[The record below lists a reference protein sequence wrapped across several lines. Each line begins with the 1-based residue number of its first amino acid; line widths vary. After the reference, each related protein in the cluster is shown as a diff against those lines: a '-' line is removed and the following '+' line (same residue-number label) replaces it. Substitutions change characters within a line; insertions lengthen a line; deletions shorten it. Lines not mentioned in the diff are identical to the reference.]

1 MASEFSV
8 GVIIGGIVGSS
19 FRSAVSG
26 TRRALDSLGDTS
38 RRLQER
44 QNALTRAT
52 ERYGQLGSS
61 RMQRL
66 NSELLRVSRTME
78 QIERQQRRLSAVSA
92 TSDAL
97 KANRMAL
104 YGQGAETYAIGRTL
118 GAPVMASVKQ
128 YASFESQLR
137 DISVTGDLDAKQ
149 ERAIGLAIRQAS
161 LKINQLQESLMGGV
175 GQLVA
180 DGMAPEQAATFA
192 EMLGK
197 TATATKADMTD
208 LAKMT
213 YAFSDAL
220 KITDAK
226 ELEQA
231 FGMAATGA
239 KLGSFE
245 LKDMAKALPGMT
257 KAFAARGITG
267 KEAIMEIVSSLEVG
281 KGSGSAEEA
290 VTNMSNWLAA
300 MGRND
305 TIQKYAKAG
314 INYQKSMQNLV
325 AQGFS
330 QYESSLMIANAFID
344 DKGKAFVQQ
353 WEKAG
358 AVGDREGQQKLMESF
373 GLAEVFTDIQTVNHL
388 LSMRQGW
395 DKYLSNKQE
404 MKSPAAKNT
413 LSTDFTKQND
423 TLEARW
429 RRTQVGFNEA
439 AISIGESLRPALI
452 QLGETF
458 IPLMDSV
465 GKWIA
470 ANPQLVSGTIKVVGA
485 LLAFK
490 MATIGLKLGLNL
502 LISPFVNVWKNAVL
516 LRANWLRLTL
526 ALGEGGKLRWLVTGF
541 SAVARGARTLGGVLS
556 GGLVRG
562 IMIAGRAVLWIGR
575 ALLMNPIG
583 LAITAVAAAA
593 YLIYRNWGAVSSW
606 FKQRWADIKEAFN
619 GGVVGIGKL
628 LINWSP
634 VGLLRLTLALG
645 EGGKLRWLVTGFS
658 AVARGAR
665 TLGGVLSGGLVR
677 GIMIAGRAV
686 LWIGR
691 ALLMNPI
698 GLAIT
703 AVAAAAYLI
712 YRNWGAVSSW
722 FKQRWADIKEAF
734 NGGVVGIGKLL
745 INWSPV
751 GLLRLTL
758 ALGEGGKLRWLVTGF
773 SAVARGART
782 LGGVLSGGLVRGIM
796 IAGRAVLWIGRA
808 LLMNPIGLAIT
819 AVAAAAYLIYRNW
832 GAVSSWFKQRWA
844 DIKEAFNGGVVGIGK
859 LLINWSPVGLLYKAF
874 AAALKYL
881 GVDLPAKF
889 TDFGG
894 HLIDGLING
903 IKNKWESLKTTV
915 TDMGDSVGG
924 WFKEKLGIHSPSR
937 VFMGF
942 GDNIAQGAAI
952 GLQRTTPQAVL
963 AGQRMASELLPKM
976 PVSIQGP
983 KILDNTSDV
992 RFSMPSLDINGFM
1005 SSAKNALGAVIN
1017 SLSSMSAIPLST
1029 RASLLPGQRLA
1040 NEMTPDVPRIPS
1052 PEIMAAGYS
1061 GRGAAATGGGTSG
1074 GIQVSFNP
1082 QFFLNG
1088 KETAAPDGL
1097 TGALNM
1103 SLHELE
1109 KMLERLLAQQQR
1121 RRYS

>member
-66 NSELLRVSRTME
+66 NSDLLRVSRTME

-541 SAVARGARTLGGVLS
+541 SAVARGAKTLGGVLS

-619 GGVVGIGKL
+619 GGI
-628 LINWSP
+628 
-634 VGLLRLTLALG
+634 
-645 EGGKLRWLVTGFS
+645 
-658 AVARGAR
+658 
-665 TLGGVLSGGLVR
+665 
-677 GIMIAGRAV
+677 
-686 LWIGR
+686 
-691 ALLMNPI
+691 
-698 GLAIT
+698 
-703 AVAAAAYLI
+703 
-712 YRNWGAVSSW
+712 
-722 FKQRWADIKEAF
+722 
-734 NGGVVGIGKLL
+734 
-745 INWSPV
+745 
-751 GLLRLTL
+751 
-758 ALGEGGKLRWLVTGF
+758 
-773 SAVARGART
+773 
-782 LGGVLSGGLVRGIM
+782 
-796 IAGRAVLWIGRA
+796 
-808 LLMNPIGLAIT
+808 
-819 AVAAAAYLIYRNW
+819 
-832 GAVSSWFKQRWA
+832 
-844 DIKEAFNGGVVGIGK
+844 VGIGK

-952 GLQRTTPQAVL
+952 GLQRTTPQAAL

-992 RFSMPSLDINGFM
+992 RFSMPPLDINGFM
-1005 SSAKNALGAVIN
+1005 SSAKDALGAVIN
-1017 SLSSMSAIPLST
+1017 SLSSMSAIPLFT

-1061 GRGAAATGGGTSG
+1061 GRGAAATGSGTSG

>member
-66 NSELLRVSRTME
+66 NSDLLRVSRTME

-97 KANRMAL
+97 KSNRMAL
-104 YGQGAETYAIGRTL
+104 YGQGAETYGIARTL

-128 YASFESQLR
+128 YSSFESQLR
-137 DISVTGDLDAKQ
+137 DISVTGDLDSRQ
-149 ERAIGLAIRQAS
+149 EQAIGTAIRRAS
-161 LKINQLQESLMGGV
+161 LQVNQLQESLLGGV

-180 DGMAPEQAATFA
+180 DGMNPQQAATFA
-192 EMLGK
+192 GMLGK
-197 TATATKADMTD
+197 AATATKADMTD

-231 FGMAATGA
+231 FGIAATGA

-245 LKDMAKALPGMT
+245 LKDMAKALPGMA
-257 KAFAARGITG
+257 KAFAARGIYG
-267 KEAIMEIVSSLEVG
+267 KDAITQIVASLEVG

-300 MGRND
+300 MGRGD
-305 TIQKYAKAG
+305 TTQKYAKAG
-314 INYQKSMQNLV
+314 VDYQGSMQNYV

-330 QYESSLMIANAFID
+330 QYEASLMIANRFID
-344 DKGKAFVQQ
+344 GKGKAFVQQ
-353 WEKAG
+353 WKAAG
-358 AVGDREGQQKLMESF
+358 SRGDQEGQQKLMESL

-395 DKYLSNKQE
+395 DKYQSNKQE
-404 MKSPAAKNT
+404 MNTPSAMATLDKDAA
-413 LSTDFTKQND
+413 KQND
-423 TLEARW
+423 TLEGRW
-429 RRTQVGFNEA
+429 RRTQIGFNDS

-458 IPLMDSV
+458 IPIMNSV

-470 ANPQLVSGTIKVVGA
+470 ANPQLVSGTIQVIGA

-516 LRANWLRLTL
+516 LRANWLRLSL

-593 YLIYRNWGAVSSW
+593 YLIYRNWGAVSNW
-606 FKQRWADIKEAFN
+606 FKQRWADIKSAFN
-619 GGVVGIGKL
+619 GGIVGIGKL
-628 LINWSP
+628 L
-634 VGLLRLTLALG
+634 L
-645 EGGKLRWLVTGFS
+645 
-658 AVARGAR
+658 
-665 TLGGVLSGGLVR
+665 
-677 GIMIAGRAV
+677 
-686 LWIGR
+686 
-691 ALLMNPI
+691 
-698 GLAIT
+698 
-703 AVAAAAYLI
+703 
-712 YRNWGAVSSW
+712 
-722 FKQRWADIKEAF
+722 
-734 NGGVVGIGKLL
+734 
-745 INWSPV
+745 
-751 GLLRLTL
+751 
-758 ALGEGGKLRWLVTGF
+758 
-773 SAVARGART
+773 
-782 LGGVLSGGLVRGIM
+782 
-796 IAGRAVLWIGRA
+796 
-808 LLMNPIGLAIT
+808 
-819 AVAAAAYLIYRNW
+819 
-832 GAVSSWFKQRWA
+832 
-844 DIKEAFNGGVVGIGK
+844 
-859 LLINWSPVGLLYKAF
+859 NWSPVGLLYKAF
-874 AAALKYL
+874 AGALKYL
-881 GVDLPAKF
+881 GIDLPAQF

-894 HLIDGLING
+894 HLIDGLVNG
-903 IKNKWESLKTTV
+903 IKNKWESVKSTV
-915 TDMGDSVGG
+915 SDLGDNVGG

-942 GDNIAQGAAI
+942 GDNIAQGASI
-952 GLQRTTPQAVL
+952 GIKRTTPAAAL
-963 AGQRMASELLPKM
+963 AGQQMANQLFPNT
-976 PVSIQGP
+976 PPSIQGP
-983 KILDNTSDV
+983 KIIDNTSGF
-992 RFSMPSLDINGFM
+992 RLGMPSLDTDGLL
-1005 SSAKNALGAVIN
+1005 SSARDKLGGVIN
-1017 SLSSMSAIPLST
+1017 SLSSMPAIRLST
-1029 RASLLPGQRLA
+1029 AATALPEQRRAGEINQNAYSLPSPDISGLLSFARNAFGELINSLSPMPAMRIPAAAPTLTGQRIA

-1061 GRGAAATGGGTSG
+1061 GHGAASTGGGTSG

>member
-137 DISVTGDLDAKQ
+137 DISVTGDLDSRQ
-149 ERAIGLAIRQAS
+149 EQAIGTAIRQAS
-161 LKINQLQESLMGGV
+161 LQVNQLQESLLGGV

-180 DGMAPEQAATFA
+180 DGMNPQQAATFA
-192 EMLGK
+192 GMLGK
-197 TATATKADMTD
+197 AATATKADMTD

-231 FGMAATGA
+231 FGIAATGA

-245 LKDMAKALPGMT
+245 LKDMAKALPGMA
-257 KAFAARGITG
+257 KAFAARGIYG
-267 KEAIMEIVSSLEVG
+267 KDAITQIVASLEVG

-300 MGRND
+300 MGRGD

-314 INYQKSMQNLV
+314 VDYQGSMQNYV

-330 QYESSLMIANAFID
+330 QYEASLMIANRFID
-344 DKGKAFVQQ
+344 GKGKAFLQQ
-353 WEKAG
+353 WKAAG
-358 AVGDREGQQKLMESF
+358 SRGDQEGQQKLMESF

-395 DKYLSNKQE
+395 DKYLSSKQE
-404 MKSPAAKNT
+404 MNTPSAMSTLDKDAAKQNNT
-413 LSTDFTKQND
+413 L
-423 TLEARW
+423 EGRW
-429 RRTQVGFNEA
+429 RRTQIGFNEA

-516 LRANWLRLTL
+516 LRTNWLRLTL

-619 GGVVGIGKL
+619 GG
-628 LINWSP
+628 
-634 VGLLRLTLALG
+634 
-645 EGGKLRWLVTGFS
+645 
-658 AVARGAR
+658 
-665 TLGGVLSGGLVR
+665 
-677 GIMIAGRAV
+677 IA
-686 LWIGR
+686 
-691 ALLMNPI
+691 
-698 GLAIT
+698 
-703 AVAAAAYLI
+703 
-712 YRNWGAVSSW
+712 
-722 FKQRWADIKEAF
+722 
-734 NGGVVGIGKLL
+734 
-745 INWSPV
+745 
-751 GLLRLTL
+751 
-758 ALGEGGKLRWLVTGF
+758 
-773 SAVARGART
+773 
-782 LGGVLSGGLVRGIM
+782 
-796 IAGRAVLWIGRA
+796 
-808 LLMNPIGLAIT
+808 
-819 AVAAAAYLIYRNW
+819 
-832 GAVSSWFKQRWA
+832 
-844 DIKEAFNGGVVGIGK
+844 GIGK

-952 GLQRTTPQAVL
+952 GLQRTTPQAAL

-992 RFSMPSLDINGFM
+992 RFSMPSLDINGVM
-1005 SSAKNALGAVIN
+1005 SSAKNALGAVIH
-1017 SLSSMSAIPLST
+1017 SLSAMPAIPLST
-1029 RASLLPGQRLA
+1029 SATLLPGQRLA

-1061 GRGAAATGGGTSG
+1061 GRGAAAAGGGTSG

-1088 KETAAPDGL
+1088 KETAAPAGL

-1109 KMLERLLAQQQR
+1109 KMLERLLAQKQR
-1121 RRYS
+1121 RGYE

>member
-1 MASEFSV
+1 
-8 GVIIGGIVGSS
+8 
-19 FRSAVSG
+19 
-26 TRRALDSLGDTS
+26 
-38 RRLQER
+38 
-44 QNALTRAT
+44 
-52 ERYGQLGSS
+52 
-61 RMQRL
+61 
-66 NSELLRVSRTME
+66 
-78 QIERQQRRLSAVSA
+78 
-92 TSDAL
+92 
-97 KANRMAL
+97 
-104 YGQGAETYAIGRTL
+104 
-118 GAPVMASVKQ
+118 
-128 YASFESQLR
+128 
-137 DISVTGDLDAKQ
+137 
-149 ERAIGLAIRQAS
+149 
-161 LKINQLQESLMGGV
+161 
-175 GQLVA
+175 
-180 DGMAPEQAATFA
+180 
-192 EMLGK
+192 MLGK

-245 LKDMAKALPGMT
+245 LKDMAKALPGLA

-267 KEAIMEIVSSLEVG
+267 KEAIMQIVSSLEVG
-281 KGSGSAEEA
+281 KGSGSSEEA

-300 MGRND
+300 MGRGD
-305 TIQKYAKAG
+305 TMQKYAKAG

-325 AQGFS
+325 SQGFS

-353 WEKAG
+353 WNAAKDS
-358 AVGDREGQQKLMESF
+358 GDQEGQQKLMESF

-395 DKYLSNKQE
+395 DKYQSNKQE
-404 MKSPAAKNT
+404 MNTPSAMATLDKDAA
-413 LSTDFTKQND
+413 KQND
-423 TLEARW
+423 TLEGRW
-429 RRTQVGFNEA
+429 RRTLIGFNDS

-458 IPLMDSV
+458 IPIMNSV

-470 ANPQLVSGTIKVVGA
+470 ANPQLVSGTIQVIGA

-516 LRANWLRLTL
+516 LRANWLRLSL

-606 FKQRWADIKEAFN
+606 FKQRWADIKTAFN
-619 GGVVGIGKL
+619 GGIVGIGKL
-628 LINWSP
+628 L
-634 VGLLRLTLALG
+634 L
-645 EGGKLRWLVTGFS
+645 
-658 AVARGAR
+658 
-665 TLGGVLSGGLVR
+665 
-677 GIMIAGRAV
+677 
-686 LWIGR
+686 
-691 ALLMNPI
+691 
-698 GLAIT
+698 
-703 AVAAAAYLI
+703 
-712 YRNWGAVSSW
+712 
-722 FKQRWADIKEAF
+722 
-734 NGGVVGIGKLL
+734 
-745 INWSPV
+745 
-751 GLLRLTL
+751 
-758 ALGEGGKLRWLVTGF
+758 
-773 SAVARGART
+773 
-782 LGGVLSGGLVRGIM
+782 
-796 IAGRAVLWIGRA
+796 
-808 LLMNPIGLAIT
+808 
-819 AVAAAAYLIYRNW
+819 
-832 GAVSSWFKQRWA
+832 
-844 DIKEAFNGGVVGIGK
+844 
-859 LLINWSPVGLLYKAF
+859 NWSPVGLLYKAF
-874 AAALKYL
+874 AGALKYL
-881 GVDLPAKF
+881 GIDLPAQF

-894 HLIDGLING
+894 HLIDGLVNG
-903 IKNKWESLKTTV
+903 IKNKWESVKSTV
-915 TDMGDSVGG
+915 SDLGDNVGG

-942 GDNIAQGAAI
+942 GDNIAQGASI
-952 GLQRTTPQAVL
+952 GIKRTTPAAAL
-963 AGQRMASELLPKM
+963 AGQQMANQLFPNT
-976 PVSIQGP
+976 PPSIQGP
-983 KILDNTSDV
+983 KIIDNTSGF
-992 RFSMPSLDINGFM
+992 RLGMPSLDTDGLL
-1005 SSAKNALGAVIN
+1005 SSARDKLGGVIN
-1017 SLSSMSAIPLST
+1017 SLSSMPAIRLST
-1029 RASLLPGQRLA
+1029 AATALPEQRRAGEINQNAYSLPSPDISGLLSFARNAFGELINSLSPMPAMRIPAAAPTLTGQRIA

-1061 GRGAAATGGGTSG
+1061 GHGAASTGGGTSG

>member
-78 QIERQQRRLSAVSA
+78 QIDRQQRRLSAVSA

-137 DISVTGDLDAKQ
+137 DISVTGDLDSRQ
-149 ERAIGLAIRQAS
+149 EQAIGTAIRQAS
-161 LKINQLQESLMGGV
+161 LQVNQLQESLLGGV

-180 DGMAPEQAATFA
+180 DGMNPQQAATFA
-192 EMLGK
+192 GMLGK
-197 TATATKADMTD
+197 AATATKADMTD

-231 FGMAATGA
+231 FGIAATGA

-245 LKDMAKALPGMT
+245 LKDMAKALPGMA
-257 KAFAARGITG
+257 KAFAARGIYG
-267 KEAIMEIVSSLEVG
+267 KDAITQIVASLEVG

-300 MGRND
+300 MGRGD

-314 INYQKSMQNLV
+314 VDYQGSMQNYV

-330 QYESSLMIANAFID
+330 QYEASLMIANRFID
-344 DKGKAFVQQ
+344 GKGKAFLQQ
-353 WEKAG
+353 WKAAG
-358 AVGDREGQQKLMESF
+358 SRGDQEGQQKLMESF

-395 DKYLSNKQE
+395 DKYLSSKQE
-404 MKSPAAKNT
+404 MNTPSAMSTLDKDAAKQNNT
-413 LSTDFTKQND
+413 L
-423 TLEARW
+423 EGRW
-429 RRTQVGFNEA
+429 RRTQIGFNEA

-516 LRANWLRLTL
+516 LRTNWLRLTL

-619 GGVVGIGKL
+619 GG
-628 LINWSP
+628 
-634 VGLLRLTLALG
+634 
-645 EGGKLRWLVTGFS
+645 
-658 AVARGAR
+658 
-665 TLGGVLSGGLVR
+665 
-677 GIMIAGRAV
+677 IA
-686 LWIGR
+686 
-691 ALLMNPI
+691 
-698 GLAIT
+698 
-703 AVAAAAYLI
+703 
-712 YRNWGAVSSW
+712 
-722 FKQRWADIKEAF
+722 
-734 NGGVVGIGKLL
+734 
-745 INWSPV
+745 
-751 GLLRLTL
+751 
-758 ALGEGGKLRWLVTGF
+758 
-773 SAVARGART
+773 
-782 LGGVLSGGLVRGIM
+782 
-796 IAGRAVLWIGRA
+796 
-808 LLMNPIGLAIT
+808 
-819 AVAAAAYLIYRNW
+819 
-832 GAVSSWFKQRWA
+832 
-844 DIKEAFNGGVVGIGK
+844 GIGK

-952 GLQRTTPQAVL
+952 GLQRTTPQAAL

-1005 SSAKNALGAVIN
+1005 SSAENALGAVIH
-1017 SLSSMSAIPLST
+1017 SLSAMPAIPLST
-1029 RASLLPGQRLA
+1029 SATLLPGQRLA

-1061 GRGAAATGGGTSG
+1061 GRGAAAAGGGTSG

-1088 KETAAPDGL
+1088 KETAAPAGL

-1109 KMLERLLAQQQR
+1109 KMLERLLAQKQR
-1121 RRYS
+1121 RGYE

>member
-66 NSELLRVSRTME
+66 NSDLLRVSRTME

-97 KANRMAL
+97 KSNRMAL
-104 YGQGAETYAIGRTL
+104 YGQGAETYGIARTL

-128 YASFESQLR
+128 YSSFESQLR
-137 DISVTGDLDAKQ
+137 DISVTGDLDSRQ
-149 ERAIGLAIRQAS
+149 EQAIGTAIRRAS
-161 LKINQLQESLMGGV
+161 LQVNQLQESLLGGV

-180 DGMAPEQAATFA
+180 DGMNPQQAATFA
-192 EMLGK
+192 GMLGK
-197 TATATKADMTD
+197 AATATKADMTD

-231 FGMAATGA
+231 FGIAATGA

-245 LKDMAKALPGMT
+245 LKDMAKALPGMA
-257 KAFAARGITG
+257 KAFAARGIYG
-267 KEAIMEIVSSLEVG
+267 KDAITQIVASLEVG

-300 MGRND
+300 MGRGD
-305 TIQKYAKAG
+305 TTQKYAKAG
-314 INYQKSMQNLV
+314 VDYQGSMQNYV
-325 AQGFS
+325 AQGLS
-330 QYESSLMIANAFID
+330 QYEASLMIANRFID
-344 DKGKAFVQQ
+344 GKGKAFVQQ
-353 WEKAG
+353 WKAAG
-358 AVGDREGQQKLMESF
+358 SRGDQEGQQKLMESF

-395 DKYLSNKQE
+395 DKYQSNKQE
-404 MKSPAAKNT
+404 MNTPSAMATLDKDAA
-413 LSTDFTKQND
+413 KQND
-423 TLEARW
+423 TLEGRW
-429 RRTQVGFNEA
+429 RRTQIGFNDS

-458 IPLMDSV
+458 IPIMNSV

-470 ANPQLVSGTIKVVGA
+470 ANPQLVSGTIQVIGA

-516 LRANWLRLTL
+516 LRANWLRLSL

-541 SAVARGARTLGGVLS
+541 STVAKGAGTLARVLG

-562 IMIAGRAVLWIGR
+562 LMLAGRAVLFIGR

-583 LAITAVAAAA
+583 LIITGVAMAA
-593 YLIYRNWGAVSSW
+593 YLIYRYWRPISAFFKRMWAQVTSAFSSAWSGIKSAWGSVTGW
-606 FKQRWADIKEAFN
+606 FSGIWGSIKTAFN
-619 GGVVGIGKL
+619 GGIVGISKL
-628 LINWSP
+628 IMNWSP
-634 VGLLRLTLALG
+634 LGL
-645 EGGKLRWLVTGFS
+645 F
-658 AVARGAR
+658 
-665 TLGGVLSGGLVR
+665 
-677 GIMIAGRAV
+677 
-686 LWIGR
+686 
-691 ALLMNPI
+691 
-698 GLAIT
+698 
-703 AVAAAAYLI
+703 
-712 YRNWGAVSSW
+712 
-722 FKQRWADIKEAF
+722 
-734 NGGVVGIGKLL
+734 
-745 INWSPV
+745 
-751 GLLRLTL
+751 
-758 ALGEGGKLRWLVTGF
+758 
-773 SAVARGART
+773 
-782 LGGVLSGGLVRGIM
+782 
-796 IAGRAVLWIGRA
+796 
-808 LLMNPIGLAIT
+808 
-819 AVAAAAYLIYRNW
+819 
-832 GAVSSWFKQRWA
+832 
-844 DIKEAFNGGVVGIGK
+844 
-859 LLINWSPVGLLYKAF
+859 YKAF
-874 AAALKYL
+874 AGVMSWF
-881 GVDLPAKF
+881 GVDLPKNF

-894 HLIDGLING
+894 NLIAGLVNG
-903 IKNKWESLKTTV
+903 IGNKLAAAKDTIVNFGNSI
-915 TDMGDSVGG
+915 SG
-924 WFKEKLGIHSPSR
+924 WFKETLGIHSPSR

-942 GDNIAQGAAI
+942 GDNIGQGAAI
-952 GLQRTTPQAVL
+952 GLQRTTPLAAL
-963 AGQRMASELLPKM
+963 AGQR
-976 PVSIQGP
+976 
-983 KILDNTSDV
+983 
-992 RFSMPSLDINGFM
+992 
-1005 SSAKNALGAVIN
+1005 
-1017 SLSSMSAIPLST
+1017 
-1029 RASLLPGQRLA
+1029 LA
-1040 NEMTPDVPRIPS
+1040 TEMTPDVPRIPS

-1061 GRGAAATGGGTSG
+1061 GHGAAAVGGGTTG

-1082 QFFLNG
+1082 QFYLNG
-1088 KETAAPDGL
+1088 KEAAAPAGL

-1109 KMLERLLAQQQR
+1109 KMLERLMAQQQR
-1121 RRYS
+1121 RRYE